1 MFWYS
6 YSFICFLLYFL
17 TPPLFYNQGPVS
29 SKPLKVYDLLSSQ
42 VISNPQNGFEM
53 SDAPI
58 HLSDKFVA
66 PNMYKNGFL
75 RKWESITKSVLREN
89 LTIQDIDRLSQAL
102 KNILHK

>member
-1 MFWYS
+1 M
-6 YSFICFLLYFL
+6 
-17 TPPLFYNQGPVS
+17 S
-29 SKPLKVYDLLSSQ
+29 SKPIKVYDLLSSQ
-42 VISNPQNGFEM
+42 IITNPQNGFEM